1 MPGHSIGS
9 TASLLQ
15 ENLARSTGLPFLD
28 FFAGPAARDLVA
40 ELGVTF
46 RQNIFT
52 PVVTML
58 AFVAQILDPDGSCR
72 KAVSRVIA
80 TTVAAGG
87 TPPSNNTSAYC
98 QARSR
103 LPERFFFSALRWTAE
118 RLDGLVSPERMWLG
132 RHRVRVVD
140 GSSAQAQ
147 DTAANRAAFW
157 LPPAVTL
164 GCGFPVV
171 AFVGMFSLATGAL
184 VGLAVGRKREHE
196 RHLFR
201 RLWDLFRPGDV
212 ALGDRGFCHALQSR
226 PGLRGSLTFGSYAD
240 IARLLERDVES
251 VFRIFN
257 RDVDFRRGKRLG
269 KDDHIVTWL
278 KPTTRPRGM
287 TRREFPFSP
296 NRRRNGPSG
305 AALPETLTVREL
317 RVRVERR
324 GYRTR
329 VIDVVTTLL
338 DAEVYT
344 KDEIAG
350 LYRRRWEAEL
360 NFRHIKTTLGMELL
374 RTKTPSMARKEM
386 ATCMIAYNLIRAL
399 MWEAGTRHDAD
410 PLRISLKGTMRAPR
424 DDLPSHGERPG
435 ARAPAPVRRAAPA
448 PRPRDRPRPPAPRRA
463 ARPKA
468 EAQELSPHDKATP
481 CAEKGTPQV
490 RIYLSAIRRRDPSSR
505 QRRATRPSGG
515 ARAES
520 TGGAASPP

>member
-1 MPGHSIGS
+1 MPGHGIGS

-28 FFAGPAARDLVA
+28 FFAGPAARDLVDD
-40 ELGVTF
+40 LGVAF
-46 RQNIFT
+46 RENIFT

-58 AFVAQILDPDGSCR
+58 AFVAQIIDPDGSCR

-80 TTVAAGG
+80 TAVAAGG
-87 TPPSNNTSAYC
+87 APPSSNTSAYC

-103 LPERFFFSALRWTAE
+103 LPERFFFSALRWTAD
-118 RLDGLVSPERMWLG
+118 RIDSLVDPERIWLG

-147 DTAANRAAFW
+147 DTSANRAAFW
-157 LPPAVTL
+157 LPPGVTL

-171 AFVGMFSLATGAL
+171 SFVGMFSLATGAL
-184 VGLAVGRKREHE
+184 VGLAIGRKREHE

-212 ALGDRGFCHALQSR
+212 ALGDRGFC
-226 PGLRGSLTFGSYAD
+226 SYAD
-240 IARLLERDVES
+240 IARLLERGVES

-257 RDVDFRRGKRLG
+257 REVDFRRGRRLG

-287 TRREFPFSP
+287 TRREF
-296 NRRRNGPSG
+296 

-317 RVRVERR
+317 RVRVERK

-344 KDEIAG
+344 KEEIAG

-374 RTKTPSMARKEM
+374 RTKTPAMARKEM
-386 ATCMIAYNLIRAL
+386 ATYMIAYNLVRAL
-399 MWEAGTRHDAD
+399 MWEAGTRHDSD
-410 PLRISLKGTMRAPR
+410 PLRISLKGTIQHLGTMAPR
-424 DDLPSHGERPG
+424 M
-435 ARAPAPVRRAAPA
+435 ANAPAREHRCLYDELLRLLAREIVPDRPDRVEPRVRKRRPKNY
-448 PRPRDRPRPPAPRRA
+448 PLMTRPRHVL
-463 ARPKA
+463 KK
-468 EAQELSPHDKATP
+468 ELLT
-481 CAEKGTPQV
+481 
-490 RIYLSAIRRRDPSSR
+490 
-505 QRRATRPSGG
+505 
-515 ARAES
+515 
-520 TGGAASPP
+520 

>member
-28 FFAGPAARDLVA
+28 FFAGPAARELVNDLDM
-40 ELGVTF
+40 TF
-46 RQNIFT
+46 RENIYA

-103 LPERFFFSALRWTAE
+103 LPEQFFFSALRWTSE
-118 RLDGLVSPERMWLG
+118 RLDDLVASERTWLG

-147 DTAANRAAFW
+147 DTPANRAAFW
-157 LPPAVTL
+157 LPPGVTL

-171 AFVGMFSLATGAL
+171 SFVGMFSLATGAL
-184 VGLAVGRKREHE
+184 VGLAIGRKNEHE

-212 ALGDRGFCHALQSR
+212 ALGDRGFC
-226 PGLRGSLTFGSYAD
+226 SYAD
-240 IARLLERDVES
+240 IARLRERGVDS

-257 RDVDFRRGKRLG
+257 REVDFRRGKRLG

-287 TRREFPFSP
+287 TRREF
-296 NRRRNGPSG
+296 

-317 RVRVERR
+317 RVRVERK

-350 LYRRRWEAEL
+350 QLAS
-360 NFRHIKTTLGMELL
+360 G
-374 RTKTPSMARKEM
+374 SA
-386 ATCMIAYNLIRAL
+386 
-399 MWEAGTRHDAD
+399 
-410 PLRISLKGTMRAPR
+410 
-424 DDLPSHGERPG
+424 G
-435 ARAPAPVRRAAPA
+435 AR
-448 PRPRDRPRPPAPRRA
+448 
-463 ARPKA
+463 
-468 EAQELSPHDKATP
+468 L
-481 CAEKGTPQV
+481 
-490 RIYLSAIRRRDPSSR
+490 
-505 QRRATRPSGG
+505 
-515 ARAES
+515 
-520 TGGAASPP
+520 

>member
-1 MPGHSIGS
+1 MPGHGIGS

-46 RQNIFT
+46 RENIFT

-87 TPPSNNTSAYC
+87 MPPSNNTSAYC

-103 LPERFFFSALRWTAE
+103 LPERFFFSAVRWTAD
-118 RLDGLVSPERMWLG
+118 RIDGLVGPERTWLG

-157 LPPAVTL
+157 LPPGVTL

-171 AFVGMFSLATGAL
+171 SFVGMFSLATGAL

-212 ALGDRGFCHALQSR
+212 ALGDRGFC
-226 PGLRGSLTFGSYAD
+226 SYAD
-240 IARLLERDVES
+240 IARLRERGVQS

-257 RDVDFRRGKRLG
+257 REVDFRRGRRLG

-287 TRREFPFSP
+287 TRREF
-296 NRRRNGPSG
+296 
-305 AALPETLTVREL
+305 AALPEALTVREL
-317 RVRVERR
+317 RVRVERK

-344 KDEIAG
+344 KEEIAG

-386 ATCMIAYNLIRAL
+386 ATYMIAYNLIRAL

-410 PLRISLKGTMRAPR
+410 PLRISLKGTIQHFATMAP
-424 DDLPSHGERPG
+424 HM
-435 ARAPAPVRRAAPA
+435 ANAPAREHRRLYDELLRLLAREIVPDRPHRVEPRVRKRRPKNY
-448 PRPRDRPRPPAPRRA
+448 PLMTRPRHVL
-463 ARPKA
+463 KK
-468 EAQELSPHDKATP
+468 ELL
-481 CAEKGTPQV
+481 E
-490 RIYLSAIRRRDPSSR
+490 
-505 QRRATRPSGG
+505 
-515 ARAES
+515 
-520 TGGAASPP
+520 